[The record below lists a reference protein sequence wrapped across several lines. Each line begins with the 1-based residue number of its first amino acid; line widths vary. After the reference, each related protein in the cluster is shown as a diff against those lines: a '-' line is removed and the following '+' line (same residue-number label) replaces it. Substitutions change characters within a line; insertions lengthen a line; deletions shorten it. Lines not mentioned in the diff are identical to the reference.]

1 MENNNK
7 KITEDIL
14 NTGAILIKAISAQIN
29 SADFQFPSDTDF
41 NKLAKL
47 AYNHRVSAVVAES
60 VIKSSLADE
69 KIKND
74 FKKELFRTS
83 ARYSALERET
93 LEISEEFTKNAIK
106 HCFLKGVKVCAFH
119 NQPDTRFMLDMDLYV
134 EPEKFNQ
141 AEAIMLERGY
151 ECNTFG
157 DDKDTGYTKKPFF
170 NVELHREL
178 KYEYDK
184 GYDYYKGAFE
194 RMVSADGY
202 SMNMTNEDFYVY
214 ILSHSAH
221 HFETAGTGIKSVI
234 DHFYL
239 REKLK
244 PLCDEKLLADGL
256 EKTGLTLFENRMN
269 ELCDYWFGGAAADEA
284 TMQMAEYI
292 LLSGVF
298 GNETNHYLSGILRG
312 EYSQKKSSYFF
323 ARLFP
328 PLKTMSFKY
337 NVLKKIPVLLPLFW
351 VVRLITAIF
360 SADRI
365 ADEAKGVS
373 TVNEDD
379 HLKQK
384 SFLEKM
390 GL

>member
-1 MENNNK
+1 MENNK
-7 KITEDIL
+7 IITEDIL
-14 NTGAILIKAISAQIN
+14 TTGNILVNAISAQLN
-29 SADFQFPSDTDF
+29 STEYQFPSDTDF
-41 NKLAKL
+41 NKLVRL
-47 AYNHRVSAVVAES
+47 AYNHRVSAVVAQA
-60 VIKSSLADE
+60 VINCSFADE
-69 KIKND
+69 NIKNA

-93 LEISEEFTKNAIK
+93 AEISEVFSKNAIK

-134 EPEKFNQ
+134 EPEKFGK

-194 RMVSADGY
+194 RMVSDNGY
-202 SMNMTNEDFYVY
+202 AMNMTNEDFYVY

-221 HFETAGTGIKSVI
+221 HFETAGTGIKSII

-244 PLCDEKLLADGL
+244 PLCDDRILAEGL
-256 EKTGLTLFENRMN
+256 EKTGLTVFANRMDN
-269 ELCDYWFGGAAADEA
+269 LCDYWFGGGEADEA
-284 TMQMAEYI
+284 IKQMSDYI

-312 EYSQKKSSYFF
+312 EYSQKKSSYFL

-337 NVLKKIPVLLPLFW
+337 PVLKKLPVLLPLFW
-351 VVRLITAIF
+351 VVRLITSVF
-360 SADRI
+360 SAGRI

-373 TVNEDD
+373 TVNEDE

-384 SFLEKM
+384 SFMEKM